1 MYKRNGTIDMMRVVF
16 SIIIVFLHATQNFLS
31 GIEIFRIGSLGVDF
45 FFIVSG
51 FLMAQSS
58 LKYSGKS
65 IGKETW
71 DFLIRKISGFLPEVV
86 IAWFIAFVVTE
97 MGRENVNAGDLE
109 YGISWYEWFEREIGY
124 QWRNMVLIGYDTGYA
139 DTVSFIAQVQG
150 DLFGHHS
157 TIGHG
162 YDVGVSMSHVQYSP
176 FTKRMGRVLL

>member
-97 MGRENVNAGDLE
+97 MGRENVNAGMIAKDFCRGS
-109 YGISWYEWFEREIGY
+109 GIWHFL
-124 QWRNMVLIGYDTGYA
+124 V
-139 DTVSFIAQVQG
+139 
-150 DLFGHHS
+150 
-157 TIGHG
+157 
-162 YDVGVSMSHVQYSP
+162 
-176 FTKRMGRVLL
+176 